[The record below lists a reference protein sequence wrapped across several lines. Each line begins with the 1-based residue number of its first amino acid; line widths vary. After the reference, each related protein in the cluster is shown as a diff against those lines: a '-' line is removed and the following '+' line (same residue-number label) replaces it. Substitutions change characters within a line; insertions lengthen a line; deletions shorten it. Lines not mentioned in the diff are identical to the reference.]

1 MQRTVSRAC
10 LWFAVI
16 WWGISV
22 GGQLFNAL
30 TVVPHFSANPPE
42 SLVEW
47 ATLSSGA
54 SADFFLIFNP
64 ILIVTALAVS
74 LGLGWTSYGEARGWA
89 LGSLVAGLVSVLILV
104 AWMAPTFGR
113 LMDPQDAT
121 ISMVEIQTAL
131 YRWTVA
137 NWGRMVIEFDGFV
150 CALIALSRGQI
161 RS

>member
-1 MQRTVSRAC
+1 MKRMVSRGC

-30 TVVPHFSANPPE
+30 TVVPYFSANPPE
-42 SLVEW
+42 SLAEW
-47 ATLSSGA
+47 AQLSARSP
-54 SADFFLIFNP
+54 ADFFLIFNP
-64 ILIVTALAVS
+64 IWIVIALAVS
-74 LGLGWTSYGEARGWA
+74 LGLGWQAYGERRGWA
-89 LGSLVAGLVSVLILV
+89 LGSLGAGMVSVLILV
-104 AWMAPTFGR
+104 AWMEPTFGR

-121 ISMVEIQTAL
+121 ISMIEIQTSL

-150 CALIALSRGQI
+150 CALLALSRG
-161 RS
+161 